1 MSRSSPR
8 QLFDGSFSSKK
19 KKKKVTEIQENVE
32 WHRQRAGYVDPQN
45 NICGPLTVVCPAST
59 VHNNLGEATPII
71 IVLRKSQLAT
81 QSKIRHPRDLRK

>member
-1 MSRSSPR
+1 
-8 QLFDGSFSSKK
+8 
-19 KKKKVTEIQENVE
+19 
-32 WHRQRAGYVDPQN
+32 
-45 NICGPLTVVCPAST
+45 LTVVCPAST